1 MTKKTSFIK
10 FTSERYNDG
19 DTKKLVDNYLQSI
32 DYNVTY
38 NDANADADDANADAN
53 ADDESVDADNYVSH
67 PVNAFHLVSIL

>member
-1 MTKKTSFIK
+1 MTKKKSFIK

-38 NDANADADDANADAN
+38 NANVDAYADADAN
-53 ADDESVDADNYVSH
+53 AGDDSVDADNYVSH

>member
-1 MTKKTSFIK
+1 MTKKKSFIK

-38 NDANADADDANADAN
+38 NDADADENADAN
-53 ADDESVDADNYVSH
+53 AGDGSVDADNYVSH
-67 PVNAFHLVSIL
+67 PVNAFHLVLML